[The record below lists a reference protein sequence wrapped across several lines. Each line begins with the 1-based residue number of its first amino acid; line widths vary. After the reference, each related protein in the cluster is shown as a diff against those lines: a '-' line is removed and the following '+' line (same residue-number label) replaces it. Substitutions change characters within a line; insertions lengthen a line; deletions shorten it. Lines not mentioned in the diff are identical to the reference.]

1 MCIYYACEVFYD
13 GDELRGMVLL
23 LDKGHPSRG
32 IMVFHVASC
41 VCLVDAGFA
50 WDRHMRYKTLQ
61 KNTATVVVVV
71 ASAVVVVVVLRYCG
85 VVKH

>member
-1 MCIYYACEVFYD
+1 
-13 GDELRGMVLL
+13 
-23 LDKGHPSRG
+23 
-32 IMVFHVASC
+32 
-41 VCLVDAGFA
+41 
-50 WDRHMRYKTLQ
+50 MRYKTLQ